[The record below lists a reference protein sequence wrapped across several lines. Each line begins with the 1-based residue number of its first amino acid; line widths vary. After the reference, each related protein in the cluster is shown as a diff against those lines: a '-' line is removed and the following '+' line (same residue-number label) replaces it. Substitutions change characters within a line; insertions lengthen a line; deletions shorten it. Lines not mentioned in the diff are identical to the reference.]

1 MITTQNWLCGWGF
14 LLLLGACEQ
23 RQPATAAPPPKSP
36 PPLERAPPPAYL
48 PGFQGIDPE
57 EYVVA
62 KAERKLGR
70 YLLVPFTDPE
80 LSTFTG
86 VFYQPKPASAW
97 QKVAGFKLSCY
108 GAEFCIDTVNIDQKG
123 AAELVVRSESSSY
136 GSGGGTN
143 CYTLSIFRCDND
155 VTKVLAVPVR
165 YTDEVFV
172 TFQGDP
178 YEYRSIEQAVRPQR
192 GGIRVGRVKKEGI
205 DCEQSDC
212 ENCGPRLK
220 PGTYKLVGDT
230 VIREVAPA
238 R

>member
-1 MITTQNWLCGWGF
+1 MFTTQNWLCGWGF

-23 RQPATAAPPPKSP
+23 RPLATAAPPTTSP

-70 YLLVPFTDPE
+70 YLLAPSTDPE
-80 LSTFTG
+80 LSAFTG
-86 VFYQPKPASAW
+86 VFYQAKPDSAW
-97 QKVAGFKLSCY
+97 QKVADFKLDDY
-108 GAEFCIDTVNIDQKG
+108 GAEPCIDTVNIDRQG
-123 AAELVVRSESSSY
+123 AAELVVRSKSGSY
-136 GSGGGTN
+136 GSGGGTT
-143 CYTLSIFRCDND
+143 CYTLSIFRCDDD
-155 VTKVLAVPVR
+155 VTKVLEVPVR

-178 YEYRSIEQAVRPQR
+178 YEYHSIEQAVRPQR
-192 GGIRVGRVKKEGI
+192 GRIKVGRVKKEGI
-205 DCEQSDC
+205 DCAQSDC

-230 VIREVAPA
+230 VIRVAAPA